1 MWDGWSKM
9 CFHCLLSSIYSISP
23 LLLIFYFLCYS
34 IVHALTVT
42 VITDDLLNRVL
53 LNFLKSLKQD
63 KFHELKK
70 CSTI

>member
-1 MWDGWSKM
+1 M
-9 CFHCLLSSIYSISP
+9 
-23 LLLIFYFLCYS
+23 
-34 IVHALTVT
+34 LTVM

-70 CSTI
+70 CSTMWIPETTLQEKKMSE